1 MARKPYAFE
10 KLDKAKDA
18 KAGIKENSRKDEMLD
33 AKALKAKGGKAGGK
47 GARK

>member
-1 MARKPYAFE
+1 VARKPFE

-18 KAGIKENSRKDEMLD
+18 KAGIKENSPKDKMLD
-33 AKALKAKGGKAGGK
+33 ARMLKAKGGKAAGK